1 MTGFYEDQKK
11 EYRLLVS
18 VIIPVYNAQE
28 FVSEAVES
36 AINLAQVGEI
46 ILVEDGSPDNALE
59 VCLKLEMK
67 YKKVR
72 VLRHEKGKNKGAS
85 ASRNLGI
92 NQSKFQYIAFLDAD
106 DWYLP
111 NRFEKDEM
119 VWEEK
124 PNTDLIFS
132 YPVMAEERKNFEGKK
147 DPRAEIGA
155 NTDIRLFYE
164 YFIKSRFPFFHTN
177 TVTIRK
183 DFLVQDKMFDE
194 RLRLHQDSELWLRLL
209 RRGEVQPG
217 NLKEPVAVIRRHEK
231 NRITG
236 RSIPSRLKMD
246 AAFIQNVGVQNL
258 YSFEEVNLCHDIL
271 RSKSKEKKSEWNRRI
286 YYYSRIPF
294 VLANRRKF
302 LASFVDQTL
311 G

>member
-1 MTGFYEDQKK
+1 MNNQTF
-11 EYRLLVS
+11 RVS
-18 VIIPVYNAQE
+18 VVIPVYNAE
-28 FVSEAVES
+28 DFVANAVES
-36 AINLAQVGEI
+36 AIGLEQVGEV
-46 ILVEDGSPDNALE
+46 ILVEDGSPDNALQ
-59 VCLKLEMK
+59 VCLELERK
-67 YKKVR
+67 YKKVQ
-72 VLRHEKGKNKGAS
+72 VVRHEGGKNRGAS

-92 NQSKFQYIAFLDAD
+92 NHSKFKYVAFLDAD

-124 PNTDLIFS
+124 PNTDLVFS
-132 YPVMAEERKNFEGKK
+132 YPVMAEERENFEGRK

-155 NTDIRLFYE
+155 NADIQIFYE
-164 YFIKSRFPFFHTN
+164 HFIKSRFPFFHTN
-177 TVTIRK
+177 TVTIGK
-183 DFLVQDKMFDE
+183 NFLVQDKMFDE

-209 RRGEVQPG
+209 RRGEVHPG

-236 RSIPSRLKMD
+236 RSISSRLQMD
-246 AAFIQNVGVQNL
+246 AAFIQNVGIQNL
-258 YSFEEVNLCHDIL
+258 YKFEEVNLCRDVL
-271 RSKSKEKKSEWNRRI
+271 RSKSREKKSKWNRRI

-294 VLANRRKF
+294 VLANRKKF